1 MDKPLPLQRYR
12 VIETR
17 DLDEAR
23 ESVARYFWTHGL
35 AMHGAAERFDT
46 RFHHAPLRAASLNFV
61 RYGADLTVDA
71 GEPPQCYMVKLILR
85 GGLTMHRPGR
95 SFDARAGQAVV
106 TGPDQYLR
114 LRFHPGTDLLVFKV
128 PDGLMDER
136 AGLLHGLDGPRA
148 PGFLDNAVA
157 MDGPLAS
164 FRRALFLLREE
175 FDADASLVGSDLGR
189 SDYEEFLLA
198 ALLRA
203 WPGETAGARGV
214 GPQPRAVRRV
224 IELIDASEGE
234 PVEMGD
240 FVAVSGLGASAL
252 YDAFRHH
259 VGCTPMQFLRRRRL
273 TAARRALADPADQRS
288 VTEVALAYGFN
299 HLGRFSAIYRD
310 RFGETPAQT
319 RRRALH

>member
-1 MDKPLPLQRYR
+1 MDRPLPLERYR

-23 ESVARYFWTHGL
+23 ESVARYFWNHGL
-35 AMHGAAERFDT
+35 VLNGAAEQFDT
-46 RFHHAPLRAASLNFV
+46 RFHHAPLRNASLNFV

-71 GEPPQCYMVKLILR
+71 GEPPQCYMIKLILR
-85 GGLTMHRPGR
+85 GGLTVDRPGR
-95 SFDARAGQAVV
+95 NYDAGAGQAVV

-114 LRFHPGTDLLVFKV
+114 LRFRPGTDIFVFKV
-128 PDGLMDER
+128 PDGVMDER
-136 AGLLHGLDGPRA
+136 AGLLRGLDGPRL
-148 PGFLDNAVA
+148 PGFHDRAIS

-175 FDADASLVGSDLGR
+175 FDAEASLVGTDLGR

-203 WPGETAGARGV
+203 WPGVDGERRY

-224 IELIDASEGE
+224 VDFICANADA
-234 PVEMGD
+234 PVALRD
-240 FVAVSGLGASAL
+240 LVAVSGLGASAL
-252 YDAFRHH
+252 YDAFRSH

-273 TAARRALADPADQRS
+273 MAARRALADPADRRS
-288 VTEVALAYGFN
+288 VTEIALAYGFN
-299 HLGRFSAIYRD
+299 HLGRFSATYRD
-310 RFGETPAQT
+310 AFGETPVVT
-319 RRRALH
+319 RRRVLH